1 MLHCVMDEQLNE
13 LAKFF
18 KALAD
23 ANRLRIVGLLAQKE
37 ATGEE
42 LAAVLHLHPA
52 TISHH
57 MARLR
62 EAGLVEA
69 RAESY
74 YSVYRLK
81 LDVIHALA
89 KQLFSTASLAAVAAD
104 LDADAYDKKV
114 LDDFM
119 SSSGRLKTI
128 PAQRKKRN
136 VILRFIL
143 REFKPIETLP
153 RGYSPSP
160 ARNGRR
166 EIAGPPWRA
175 VLAGRF
181 RRPGGSRK
189 ETVRA
194 SNWPPEVRVG
204 RDNVILGKWSCEAYG

>member
-1 MLHCVMDEQLNE
+1 MLHYVMDEQLNE

-143 REFKPIETLP
+143 REFKPGQ
-153 RGYSPSP
+153 RYSERQINNILKRYH
-160 ARNGRR
+160 ADTALLRR
-166 EIAGPPWRA
+166 EMVEEKLLARHGGQYWRVDSGGPVAPE
-175 VLAGRF
+175 
-181 RRPGGSRK
+181 RK
-189 ETVRA
+189 Q
-194 SNWPPEVRVG
+194 
-204 RDNVILGKWSCEAYG
+204 

>member
-1 MLHCVMDEQLNE
+1 MDEQLNE

-23 ANRLRIVGLLAQKE
+23 TNRLRIVGLLAQKE

-143 REFKPIETLP
+143 REFKPGQ
-153 RGYSPSP
+153 RYSERQINNILKRYH
-160 ARNGRR
+160 ADTALLRR
-166 EIAGPPWRA
+166 EMVEEKLLARHGGQYWRVDSGGPVAPE
-175 VLAGRF
+175 
-181 RRPGGSRK
+181 RK
-189 ETVRA
+189 Q
-194 SNWPPEVRVG
+194 
-204 RDNVILGKWSCEAYG
+204 

>member
-143 REFKPIETLP
+143 REFKPGQ
-153 RGYSPSP
+153 RYSERQINNILKRYH
-160 ARNGRR
+160 ADTALLRR
-166 EIAGPPWRA
+166 EMVEEKLLARHGGQYWRVDSGGPVAPE
-175 VLAGRF
+175 
-181 RRPGGSRK
+181 RK
-189 ETVRA
+189 Q
-194 SNWPPEVRVG
+194 
-204 RDNVILGKWSCEAYG
+204 